1 MIMRRISISLAVFFV
16 CLTLVASVNA
26 EPNFANVYTG
36 NIKRRP
42 LEFVQGRVLVK
53 FKETVA
59 DDEAEQIVRGLGA
72 RIKRSALRR
81 RAFKVLS
88 VPQGKVWQK
97 IQALSRNPRVEYAH
111 PDWIVHAADFPYDPP
126 NDPRYAPYQWNLHS
140 SAEGGINM
148 ESAWAINTGGSQEVV
163 VAVLDTGIAYE
174 DYPANNPTYCR
185 SRDFDGTSFATGYD
199 FINNDSHPNDD
210 NGHGTHVSSTI
221 AETTNNGWDFAGI
234 AYKTTL
240 MPVKILGKDGSGA
253 ISTIADG
260 IYYAADHGAD
270 IISMSFGTSAP
281 RFFLTA
287 LENAVKYAHSNGVLL
302 VAASGN
308 AGADN
313 PMYPAGY
320 SEVISVGATTSSG
333 ALASYS
339 NRGNEICA
347 PGGDYYNPVY
357 QYDFTLDSD
366 WYCVFSIQGAYGT
379 SMATPHVS
387 GVAALVL
394 AEDPSLT
401 NEEIRQILRDT
412 ADDIGVSAC
421 GSRFLNAHAALQS
434 VAIEDDPPTVTITEP
449 VDQSTVSGNV
459 IIRADASDDNGVTQV
474 EFFVDSISIGVGSNN
489 SGEWT
494 ISWDSSGVSDGVHTI
509 KATATDTM
517 NQTANNSITVTTD
530 NVIEDDPPTVTITE
544 PVDQSTVSGNVII
557 RADASDD
564 NGVTQVEFFVDSISI
579 GMGINNSGEWTI
591 SWDSSGVS
599 DGVHT
604 IQAVATDTQGQTDSD
619 SITVTVNNTTVD
631 DPPTVTITEPVDQST
646 VSGNV
651 TIEATA
657 TDDFGVDYVTFFV
670 DDTPIS
676 VDSDDSNGWSAVWY
690 TTVDDNGSHAITAT
704 ATDSKGQTDNYSI
717 TVTVSNKNIHIGD
730 LDGFSTRLKW
740 DVVWQA
746 TVTITVH
753 DHLHNPVQGANVKIL
768 WSDGS
773 PDSCLQVTDANG
785 KCTAIGFTWKWK
797 QWLGLTVTN
806 VVYSTLPYEPIGNY
820 DPDGDSDGT
829 EIWIRR

>member
-1 MIMRRISISLAVFFV
+1 MIMRRISISLTVVFV
-16 CLTLVASVNA
+16 CLALVVSVNA

-36 NIKRRP
+36 NIKKRP
-42 LEFVQGRVLVK
+42 LKFVPGQVLVK
-53 FKETVA
+53 FKETVT
-59 DDEAEQIVRGLGA
+59 DDEAEQIVRGLGTH
-72 RIKRSALRR
+72 IKRRALRR
-81 RAFKVLS
+81 RAFNVVS
-88 VPQGKVWQK
+88 VPQGQVWRK
-97 IQALSRNPRVEYAH
+97 IQALSHNPKVEYAH
-111 PDWIVHAADFPYDPP
+111 PDWIVYAADFPYDPP
-126 NDPRYAPYQWNLHS
+126 NDPRYGPYQWNLHS

-148 ESAWAINTGGSQEVV
+148 ESAWAINMGGSQEVV

-185 SRDFDGTSFATGYD
+185 SRDFDGTSFAPGYD

-210 NGHGTHVSSTI
+210 NGHGTHVTSTI

-260 IYYAADHGAD
+260 IYFAVDHGAD

-281 RFFLTA
+281 KFFLTA

-320 SEVISVGATTSSG
+320 SEVIAVGATTKSG
-333 ALASYS
+333 ALASYT

-347 PGGDYYNPVY
+347 PGGDYYDQVY

-379 SMATPHVS
+379 SMATPHVA
-387 GVAALVL
+387 GVAALLL

-401 NEEIRQILRDT
+401 NEDIRQILSNT
-412 ADDIGVSAC
+412 ADQTGVDAC
-421 GSRFLNAHAALQS
+421 GSGFLNAFAALQS
-434 VAIEDDPPTVTITEP
+434 VATEDTPPTVEITSP
-449 VDQSTVSGNV
+449 ANGSTVSGELTITAN
-459 IIRADASDDNGVTQV
+459 ATDENGVEYV
-474 EFFVDSISIGVGSNN
+474 SFFVDGNPIV
-489 SGEWT
+489 
-494 ISWDSSGVSDGVHTI
+494 
-509 KATATDTM
+509 TDT
-517 NQTANNSITVTTD
+517 
-530 NVIEDDPPTVTITE
+530 
-544 PVDQSTVSGNVII
+544 
-557 RADASDD
+557 
-564 NGVTQVEFFVDSISI
+564 
-579 GMGINNSGEWTI
+579 
-591 SWDSSGVS
+591 
-599 DGVHT
+599 DGL
-604 IQAVATDTQGQTDSD
+604 
-619 SITVTVNNTTVD
+619 
-631 DPPTVTITEPVDQST
+631 
-646 VSGNV
+646 
-651 TIEATA
+651 
-657 TDDFGVDYVTFFV
+657 
-670 DDTPIS
+670 
-676 VDSDDSNGWSAVWY
+676 NGWSAAWY
-690 TTVDDNGSHAITAT
+690 TTADDNGSHEITAT
-704 ATDSKGQTDNYSI
+704 ATDSKGQTGNYSI

-746 TVTITVH
+746 TVTITVQ

-773 PDSCLQVTDANG
+773 PDSCLQVTDGNG

-797 QWLGLTVTN
+797 QWLGLTVTD
-806 VVYSTLPYEPIGNY
+806 VKSTLPYEPIGNH